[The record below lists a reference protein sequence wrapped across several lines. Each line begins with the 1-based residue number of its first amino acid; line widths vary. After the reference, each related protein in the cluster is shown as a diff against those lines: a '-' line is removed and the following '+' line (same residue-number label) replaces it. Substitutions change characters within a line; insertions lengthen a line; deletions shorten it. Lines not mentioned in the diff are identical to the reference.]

1 MAFSESPD
9 NCLENTL
16 NNFPKFSFV
25 WAQELKIPKM
35 AIFGVASKLRVKPK
49 MAENV
54 LGQSRKIYY
63 IKLAQ
68 YFVVLQRRY
77 INVQH
82 LHTGCSSL

>member
-35 AIFGVASKLRVKPK
+35 VIFRRCLEIGGKAKNGGKCIGAKPK
-49 MAENV
+49 D
-54 LGQSRKIYY
+54 LLY
-63 IKLAQ
+63 
-68 YFVVLQRRY
+68 
-77 INVQH
+77 
-82 LHTGCSSL
+82 